1 MDVAVGCILGEPEV
15 GKIMT
20 LPKDAFCPEQM
31 KPLVEKGWATNR
43 HRDQSDGHDRTTAA
57 DKLRTALLALA
68 CGDPDAINEGL
79 AMIVETELD
88 LRGNCARP
96 TDCIKETILALK
108 RQVDGGTSDAK
119 HKLVQIGALTGL
131 GWAIEIIDTATF
143 ERLIGCRAN

>member
-1 MDVAVGCILGEPEV
+1 
-15 GKIMT
+15 MT
-20 LPKDAFCPEQM
+20 LPIGAFCPERM

-43 HRDQSDGHDRTTAA
+43 HRDQSDGHDRATAA

-68 CGDPDAINEGL
+68 CGEPDAINEGL

-96 TDCIKETILALK
+96 TDCIKETILALQ
-108 RQVDGGTSDAK
+108 RHVASGASDDK
-119 HKLVQIGALTGL
+119 HAIVQIGALTGL
-131 GWAIEIIDTATF
+131 GWAIEIIDTATL